1 MTNISLVN
9 NIFTDQISVYDRGLS
24 YGDGFFETMF
34 WKNAPN
40 TSTNKVEF
48 WDRHI
53 MRIKDSC
60 NLLNIKFP
68 QEEMLFKYKEK
79 ILSKAQENKYK
90 SGVLK
95 IIITRGVGGRGYK
108 YEENMTPTIIF
119 QVSPKPSLSK
129 IIYKNGVDVIFCKK
143 SITRNENL
151 SGYKHLNRLDSVL
164 SRSEW
169 NDPKIFEGIFL
180 DKREN
185 IIEGTMTNI
194 FMLKKNTIYTPSIND
209 SGIKGIMRQIVIEKC
224 KNFFDE
230 IVIDK
235 IPKKEF
241 LSSDSIF
248 LTNSILKI
256 LPIRKIENL
265 EFKINKK
272 IKEIMADLQD
282 DKNLELK

>member
-1 MTNISLVN
+1 MTNISLIN

-34 WKNAPN
+34 WKNVPN
-40 TSTNKVEF
+40 TSTNRVEF

-53 MRIKDSC
+53 KRIKKSC

-68 QEEMLFKYKEK
+68 EEEMLFKYKEK
-79 ILSKAQENKYK
+79 ILSKAQKNQCK

-119 QVSPKPSLSK
+119 QVSPKPNLSK
-129 IIYKNGVDVIFCKK
+129 IIYEDGVDVIFCRK

-194 FMLKKNTIYTPSIND
+194 FMLKKNTIYTPSINC
-209 SGIKGIMRQIVIEKC
+209 SGIKGIMRQIAIEKC
-224 KNFFDE
+224 KKIFDA

-256 LPIRKIENL
+256 LPIRKVENL

-272 IKEIMADLQD
+272 IRKIMADLQD